1 MDSFNKQAN
10 AEEVSDEE
18 IADKLKR
25 ECIKE
30 FNDYCINET
39 LKSTAPPFDDD
50 FEEVSDD
57 GS

>member
-18 IADKLKR
+18 K
-25 ECIKE
+25 CIKE

-57 GS
+57 GSEK